1 MIKFGLDFG
10 TTNSSIS
17 VSFDGKNSQII
28 EVDKNALDSR
38 VVRSMLYFDHRE
50 LVYGPNVKPGQ
61 LETQNFSIGDIEYK
75 GEQTYLIGQSAIDK
89 YILENRNRKPGIKRK
104 IFTGR
109 WIKIQYGEGS
119 SGDPMPEYYEEI
131 DYGTGRLIQ
140 ALKSSLRTFYKGTT
154 IFGKY
159 YTVEEMIGIFV
170 KKFKDTTEKE
180 TGEIVE
186 EITIGRPVHFSNVA
200 TIDQKAQ
207 DRLAVAMKSAGF
219 KKLKFQFEPVAAA
232 KQFVSKTEG
241 EKEIVFVFDFGGG
254 TLDTALVESGK
265 NFKVLATDGVYIG
278 GDLLNA
284 DIMQAKLWNYF
295 GASDSWGD
303 QSLPVPLY
311 IYQALNSWH
320 SIPSLNNPDNMELL
334 KNIAYKHSDPQA
346 LERLLYLIKTNVGFE
361 IYEAIEKAKKQ
372 LSENLE
378 SRIIY
383 QDGPINLD
391 LKITRDEFE
400 IIINSRVEDVK
411 EIIFK
416 TLEKAGVKPNE
427 VDKVLRTGGSSLIPV
442 FADMLEEIFG
452 KEKITLF
459 ETFTSIAAGLALD

>member
-17 VSFDGKNSQII
+17 VSFDGNNSQII
-28 EVDKNALDSR
+28 EVDKTSLNPK
-38 VVRSMLYFDHRE
+38 VVRSMLYFNHRE
-50 LVYGPNVKPGQ
+50 LVYGPDVKPGQ
-61 LETQNFSIGDIEYK
+61 LETQNFSVGDIEYK
-75 GEQTYLIGQSAIDK
+75 GEQIYLIGQSAVDK

-109 WIKIQYGEGS
+109 WIKIQYGEGN
-119 SGDPMPEYYEEI
+119 SGDPMPEYYEEV

-170 KKFKDTTEKE
+170 KKFKDATEKE

-186 EITIGRPVHFSNVA
+186 EITVGRPVHFSDVE

-207 DRLAVAMKSAGF
+207 DRLAVAMKFAGF

-232 KQFVSKTEG
+232 KQFVSKTKG
-241 EKEIVFVFDFGGG
+241 KKETIFVFDFGGG
-254 TLDTALVESGK
+254 TLDTALIESGPLRQSESETRED
-265 NFKVLATDGVYIG
+265 FKVLATDGVYIG

-303 QSLPVPLY
+303 QGLPVPLH

-320 SIPSLNNPDNMELL
+320 SITSLNNLDNMELL
-334 KNIAYKHSDPQA
+334 KNIAYKH
-346 LERLLYLIKTNVGFE
+346 
-361 IYEAIEKAKKQ
+361 
-372 LSENLE
+372 
-378 SRIIY
+378 
-383 QDGPINLD
+383 
-391 LKITRDEFE
+391 
-400 IIINSRVEDVK
+400 
-411 EIIFK
+411 
-416 TLEKAGVKPNE
+416 
-427 VDKVLRTGGSSLIPV
+427 
-442 FADMLEEIFG
+442 
-452 KEKITLF
+452 
-459 ETFTSIAAGLALD
+459 